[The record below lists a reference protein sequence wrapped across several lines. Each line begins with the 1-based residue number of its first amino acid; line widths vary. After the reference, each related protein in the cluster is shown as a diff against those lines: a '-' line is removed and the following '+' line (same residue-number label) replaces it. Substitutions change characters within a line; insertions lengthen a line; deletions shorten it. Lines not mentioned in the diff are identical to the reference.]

1 MSTASIEVALVRRA
15 SEIMDGVASPPCR
28 PLPRSLTGSRS
39 SAAAHA
45 YRRPAAPRTTRHAGG
60 SSVASPWSCHCR
72 PRAGAHGPRRPLL
85 RDAPRA
91 HGTGGPT
98 SARRGPSRLS
108 GCPCDRELRRR
119 LSWAARRPRRPRGH
133 PRRPRF
139 EQSAAR
145 GYAGQEDQRAY
156 FERKQPT
163 APTSA
168 DLPDVPKIVLI
179 LSRFLRFSG
188 HRHVEWLVGG
198 SSARCTRYHQY
209 LAFLPPQDRV
219 GGHWG

>member
-1 MSTASIEVALVRRA
+1 MPQRMHTVGRQPRVRRDTP
-15 SEIMDGVASPPCR
+15 EDR
-28 PLPRSLTGSRS
+28 PLRVRGHVTAVPAPEHT
-39 SAAAHA
+39 AHA
-45 YRRPAAPRTTRHAGG
+45 ALSCVMLRERTAQAARHRHGAGLPAFRAAP
-60 SSVASPWSCHCR
+60 VIEN
-72 PRAGAHGPRRPLL
+72 
-85 RDAPRA
+85 
-91 HGTGGPT
+91 
-98 SARRGPSRLS
+98 
-108 GCPCDRELRRR
+108 RELRRR